1 MKFIIGKDA
10 PDIPLEILK
19 AQENDELVLFCGAGI
34 SYPAGLPLFKGLVEQ
49 VYDELNTKPSPQEQQ
64 AIDQWRY
71 DTTLEL
77 LEKRF
82 YSKDRADKHL
92 VRKAITTR
100 LKLKEDANIETHKS
114 ILELAKTKQ
123 KKYRLVT
130 TNVDRGFLLA
140 DDSSQKM
147 SDVAPKLPVPKPHK
161 WQSIVYL
168 HGLIDEESDPD
179 SENLIFTSGDFGS
192 AYLTERWASRF
203 VSELFRHFTVLFI
216 GYSVDDPVMRYMTD
230 AIAADKRRGY
240 EHFKQPYALAGTK
253 KDQLENAKLNWEA
266 KGISA
271 LLYNDENHHAYL
283 HETLQ
288 EWAAH
293 CRDGLNGIEQ
303 IIKKHGINKPSEPYE
318 HDISV
323 NLVIGYLKLSESA
336 AKVFREIDSPPA
348 PIEWLPILEKEGLLA
363 KFDYNQS
370 PNSHL
375 VQPHKTTIE
384 LWYWLAIHHLESKQF
399 VEWVID
405 KGTNLHPHF
414 KLIIKGILKDKTIQ
428 EPYLIFWRILV
439 LESNNSF
446 KNIYLDFPNLETN
459 KDSLDLL
466 ALLDLLEPK
475 IKFSKSYSWNDK
487 ESRNDKESSK
497 FFDAEVVL
505 EIDSYH
511 FEKVSPFINEMTA
524 MLLPITNAL
533 KQTMEFW
540 QLLGKASDKFD
551 IGSWHLSSISPHH
564 QNHGFHNWT
573 LLIELCRDLWQT
585 AYQNDKKLALAII
598 EIWKTI
604 PFPVFKRLL
613 FHAYANSD
621 IATSSEKLSY
631 LLSDNYYWLWSGVV
645 DREKFRLLASLCP
658 QLSNK
663 DLIKLE
669 KVIIAGVPREMYQ
682 ADLSDNDFKER
693 NDRKIWLHLVKLE
706 SFNVTLSKRAK
717 GIYSNLLTQYP
728 CWALQEEERDEFGV
742 WMSSLKS
749 GYDCDLTIEDFI
761 KLSIEQRIERLSE
774 ENSRHLNGRLELLKN
789 ICKDKSDIALEML
802 NFLAEQ
808 SNWKPAIWHKALLG
822 LSNTDKPLW
831 TEIAAL
837 LIQAPASFF
846 EQEAWVISLW
856 INKSIK
862 TVLAD
867 SDDEEYFWLLF
878 DSLIKQAKLPETED
892 YNRIMDN
899 AINHPMGIITEAL
912 ISRFSARDIKVG
924 ETIIN
929 FKLLSRIN
937 MLLTTNKQ
945 DSFLFAQVILM
956 SRLYYFYII
965 DPEWAKINLIP
976 LLDWKSSDKANYFW
990 QAFLGNAKISIDLA
1004 SELKQYLLTALL
1016 EHHRELGEL
1025 SEQLF
1030 QLFSVICFEYNDFYS
1045 AEEKRNILHK
1055 IGIDGLTKISRFIWY
1070 SMGDEKEKND
1080 QYWKNRVKPFI
1091 ENTWPKENSLL
1102 DSQISENLASMCI
1115 KLNEEFEDAVK
1126 TLKPIFKPFKDI
1138 SLFLR
1143 RLRESEHI
1151 KNHCVAAF
1159 ELVGI
1164 IFDNN
1169 TESYDA
1175 ELLKEAMSKFMQQDP
1190 NLTNNPKYKEID
1202 SFIKQNR

>member
-1 MKFIIGKDA
+1 MKFIIGKDT
-10 PDIPLEILK
+10 PDIPLEILE
-19 AQENDELVLFCGAGI
+19 AQQNDTLVFFCGAGI

-49 VYDELNTKPSPQEQQ
+49 VYDELHTSPDTQEKK
-64 AIDQWRY
+64 ALKQWRY
-71 DTTLEL
+71 DTVLEL

-82 YSKDRADKHL
+82 HAEGRTDNL
-92 VRKAITTR
+92 MRKAIATR
-100 LKLKEDANIETHKS
+100 LTLKDDANIDTHKA
-114 ILELAKTKQ
+114 ILQLAKTKQ
-123 KKYRLVT
+123 GKYRLVT
-130 TNVDRGFLLA
+130 TNVDIGFLLA
-140 DDSSQKM
+140 DKASRNI
-147 SDVAPKLPVPKPHK
+147 SDIAPKLPVPKPHK

-168 HGLIDEESDPD
+168 HGLIDTEADPN
-179 SENLIFTSGDFGS
+179 SENIIFSSGDFGT

-203 VSELFRHFTVLFI
+203 VSELFRHFTVLFV

-230 AIAADKRRGY
+230 AIAAEKRRGY
-240 EHFKQPYALAGTK
+240 EHFKQSYALAGAK
-253 KDQLENAKLNWEA
+253 RSQLKNAKLDWEA
-266 KGISA
+266 KGVIPI
-271 LLYNDENHHAYL
+271 LYSDIKRHINLHKTLKKWANDN
-283 HETLQ
+283 
-288 EWAAH
+288 
-293 CRDGLNGIEQ
+293 RDGLDSIERIIKTHAIKPPLPPYENDETIKQ
-303 IIKKHGINKPSEPYE
+303 II
-318 HDISV
+318 D
-323 NLVIGYLKLSESA
+323 NLKYSQYA
-336 AKVFREIDSPPA
+336 AKIFREINSPPA

-384 LWYWLAIHHLESKQF
+384 LWYWLAKHLESKQF

-405 KGTNLHPHF
+405 KGTNLHPSF

-428 EPYLIFWRILV
+428 EPYLAFWRIIV
-439 LESNNSF
+439 LENNNSF
-446 KNIYLDFPNLETN
+446 RDVHFDFPDLKAN
-459 KDSLDLL
+459 KDSLNLL
-466 ALLDLLEPK
+466 ALLNLLEPK

-487 ESRNDKESSK
+487 EPSK
-497 FFDAEVVL
+497 LFDAKVVL
-505 EIDSYH
+505 EIDSCH
-511 FEKVSPFINEMTA
+511 FEEISPFINEMTA
-524 MLLPITNAL
+524 ILLPITNAL

-604 PFPVFKRLL
+604 PFPIFKRLV

-621 IATSSEKLSY
+621 ITTPSEKLDY
-631 LLSDNYYWLWSGVV
+631 LLSDNYDWLWSNALN
-645 DREKFRLLASLCP
+645 REKFRLLDSLCP
-658 QLSNK
+658 QLSND

-669 KVIIAGVPREMYQ
+669 QAIIAGVPREMYRS
-682 ADLSDNDFKER
+682 DLSDNDFEER
-693 NDRKIWLHLVKLE
+693 SNREVWLHLAKLE
-706 SFNVTLSKRAK
+706 SFNITLTEQAKNIYTNLSK
-717 GIYSNLLTQYP
+717 QYP
-728 CWALQEEERDEFGV
+728 NWVLQEEERDEFGV

-761 KLSIEQRIERLSE
+761 KLSIEQRIEKLSE
-774 ENSRHLNGRLELLKN
+774 ENSRYLNGRLELLKN

-837 LIQAPASFF
+837 LIQAPPSFF
-846 EQEAWVISLW
+846 EQEAWIISLW
-856 INKSIK
+856 IDKSIK

-878 DSLIKQAKLPETED
+878 DSLIKQAKLPEAED
-892 YNRIMDN
+892 YSFIMNN

-937 MLLTTNKQ
+937 MLLATDKQ
-945 DSFLFAQVILM
+945 DTFLFAQIILI

-1004 SELKQYLLTALL
+1004 SELKQYLLATLL
-1016 EHHRELGEL
+1016 EHNRELGEL

-1030 QLFSVICFEYNDFYS
+1030 QLFSVICFEYKDFYS
-1045 AEEKRNILHK
+1045 VEEKRNILHN

-1126 TLKPIFKPFKDI
+1126 TLKPIFKPFKGI
-1138 SLFLR
+1138 SLFLD
-1143 RLRESEHI
+1143 RLKESEHI
-1151 KNHCVAAF
+1151 EKHCASAF

-1164 IFDNN
+1164 VFDND

-1175 ELLKEAMSKFMQQDP
+1175 TLLEEVISKFKQQAP

-1202 SFIKQNR
+1202 HFIKQNK